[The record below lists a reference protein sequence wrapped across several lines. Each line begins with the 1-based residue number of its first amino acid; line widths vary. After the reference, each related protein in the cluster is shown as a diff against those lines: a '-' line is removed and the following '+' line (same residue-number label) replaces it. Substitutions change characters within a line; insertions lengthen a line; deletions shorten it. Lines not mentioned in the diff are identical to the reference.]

1 MKGKTIFVILI
12 FFGNVLFAT
21 EKVRQYWNNIG
32 YCKTPEQIE
41 KIVDLSLELEQK
53 LLEEEKDRL
62 KDKTV
67 IAAICPHDEH
77 LYSGRSYIHSIVNIA
92 RVKTVIIIGLAYTNP
107 NPALKNAENLLVF
120 DNFDEWF
127 APYSPVKVDVELRKY
142 LKSNLDKNVYIE
154 SNILHTLEYSIE
166 SQLAFLKYYNK
177 EIKILPILI
186 TAMDFDS
193 LYKMSVHLSGVIV
206 SYLREHELKL
216 GKDLAFLIATD
227 LTHYSSGYFNN
238 PFAYGDE
245 GIDEE
250 AHEKGIEQ
258 DINFGKK
265 FFSDTV
271 SEEKI
276 KEFTEENTNW
286 SGGNAVS
293 FGLLT
298 AKKVVNKIDNKSL
311 NGFPLKYLDNYSEGA
326 LPAYKMGIGVS
337 NPISLQQWV
346 GYWSIVFYKENN

>member
-12 FFGNVLFAT
+12 FFGNVLFAS

-67 IAAICPHDEH
+67 IAAVCPHDEH

-92 RVKTVIIIGLAYTNP
+92 RVKTVIIIGLAYTKP
-107 NPALKNAENLLVF
+107 NPALKNTENLLVF

-154 SNILHTLEYSIE
+154 SNTLHTLEYSIE
-166 SQLAFLKYYNK
+166 SQLAFLKFYNK
-177 EIKILPILI
+177 EIKILPILV
-186 TAMDFDS
+186 TDMDFDAMH
-193 LYKMSVHLSGVIV
+193 KMSDDFSDAIV
-206 SYLREHELKL
+206 SYLTEHKLKL
-216 GKDLAFLIATD
+216 GKDLAFLITTD
-227 LTHYSSGYFNN
+227 LIHYMSGYFNN
-238 PFAYGDE
+238 PFAYDDE

-250 AHEKGIEQ
+250 AHAKAVDQ
-258 DINFGKK
+258 DIKFGKK
-265 FFSDTV
+265 FFSDTI

-276 KEFTEENTNW
+276 RGFTEENTNW
-286 SGGNAVS
+286 IGGNAVS

-311 NGFPLKYLDNYSEGA
+311 KGFPLKYSDNYSEGA
-326 LPAYKMGIGVS
+326 LPAYQMGIGVS
-337 NPISLQQWV
+337 YPVSLQHWV
-346 GYWSIVFYKENN
+346 GYWTMVFYEE